1 MRIRILLA
9 DDHVVVREG
18 LRNLLVREGFDVVAE
33 ASDGHAAVRL
43 ATEQNIDTA
52 ILDIF
57 MPLLNGLDTAREIL
71 KASPKTKVILL
82 TMHKEEQYVLEA
94 LRAGVSGYVLKSQAG
109 EDLVQAIHEVSKGSV
124 YLSPVVTGTVVK
136 AYLEGRE
143 SSESSESSEPL
154 TSRERAVLQLIA
166 EGKTT
171 KEIAQLLRLSV
182 KTAES
187 HRSNLMKKLDIHEI
201 AGLVRYAIRLGL
213 IQP

>member
-33 ASDGHAAVRL
+33 ASDGHAAVRQARDL
-43 ATEQNIDTA
+43 NVDIAL
-52 ILDIF
+52 LDIF

-82 TMHKEEQYVLEA
+82 TMYKEEQYVLEA

-109 EDLVQAIHEVSKGSV
+109 EDLLQAIHEVSKGSV

-143 SSESSESSEPL
+143 SSEPL

-171 KEIAQLLRLSV
+171 KEIAQLLGLSV

-187 HRSNLMKKLDIHEI
+187 HRTNLMKKLDIHEI

>member
-33 ASDGHAAVRL
+33 ASDGHAAVRQARDL
-43 ATEQNIDTA
+43 NVDIAL
-52 ILDIF
+52 LDIF

-82 TMHKEEQYVLEA
+82 TMYKEEQYVLEA
-94 LRAGVSGYVLKSQAG
+94 LRAGVSGYVIKSQAG

-143 SSESSESSEPL
+143 SSEPL

-171 KEIAQLLRLSV
+171 KEIAQLLGLSV

-187 HRSNLMKKLDIHEI
+187 HRTNLMKKLDIHEI

>member
-1 MRIRILLA
+1 MRTRILLA

-33 ASDGHAAVRL
+33 ASDGHAAVRQ
-43 ATEQNIDTA
+43 AREQTIEIA

-71 KASPKTKVILL
+71 KTSPITKVILL
-82 TMHKEEQYVLEA
+82 TMYKEEQYVLEA

-109 EDLVQAIHEVSKGSV
+109 ENLVQAIHEVSKGSV

-136 AYLEGRE
+136 AYLEGT
-143 SSESSESSEPL
+143 ESSESSEPL
-154 TSRERAVLQLIA
+154 TPRERAVLQLVA
-166 EGKTT
+166 EGKST
-171 KEIAQLLRLSV
+171 KEIAQLLGLSV

-187 HRSNLMKKLDIHEI
+187 HRTNLMKKLDIHEI

>member
-1 MRIRILLA
+1 MRTRILLA

-33 ASDGHAAVRL
+33 ASDGHAAVRQ
-43 ATEQNIDTA
+43 AREQTIEIA

-109 EDLVQAIHEVSKGSV
+109 EDLLQAIHEVSKGSV

-166 EGKTT
+166 EGKST
-171 KEIAQLLRLSV
+171 KEIAQLLGLSV

-187 HRSNLMKKLDIHEI
+187 HRTNLMKKLDIHEI
-201 AGLVRYAIRLGL
+201 RSLVRYAIRHGF
-213 IQP
+213 IHP

>member
-1 MRIRILLA
+1 MRTRILLA

-33 ASDGHAAVRL
+33 ASDGHAAVRQ
-43 ATEQNIDTA
+43 AREQTIEIA

-71 KASPKTKVILL
+71 KTSPITKVILL
-82 TMHKEEQYVLEA
+82 TMYKEEQYVLEA

-109 EDLVQAIHEVSKGSV
+109 ENLVQAIHEVSKGSV

-136 AYLEGRE
+136 AYLEGT
-143 SSESSESSEPL
+143 ESSEPL
-154 TSRERAVLQLIA
+154 TPRERAVLQLIS
-166 EGKTT
+166 EGKST
-171 KEIAQLLRLSV
+171 KEIAQLLGLSV

-187 HRSNLMKKLDIHEI
+187 HRTNLMKKLDIHEI

>member
-18 LRNLLVREGFDVVAE
+18 LRNLLVREGFDVAAE
-33 ASDGHAAVRL
+33 ASDGHAAVRQ
-43 ATEQNIDTA
+43 AREQTIEIA

-71 KASPKTKVILL
+71 KTSSKTKVILL
-82 TMHKEEQYVLEA
+82 TMHKEEQHVLEA

-109 EDLVQAIHEVSKGSV
+109 QDLVQAIHQVSKGSV

-143 SSESSESSEPL
+143 SSEPL
-154 TSRERAVLQLIA
+154 TSRERAVLQLIS
-166 EGKTT
+166 EGKST
-171 KEIAQLLRLSV
+171 KEIAQLLGLSV

-187 HRSNLMKKLDIHEI
+187 HRTNLMKKLDIHEI

>member
-33 ASDGHAAVRL
+33 ASDGHAAVRQ
-43 ATEQNIDTA
+43 AREQTIEIA

-71 KASPKTKVILL
+71 KVSPKTKVILL
-82 TMHKEEQYVLEA
+82 TMYKEEQYVLEA
-94 LRAGVSGYVLKSQAG
+94 LRAGVSGYVIKSQAG

-143 SSESSESSEPL
+143 SSEPL

-171 KEIAQLLRLSV
+171 KEIAQLLGLSV

-187 HRSNLMKKLDIHEI
+187 HRTNLMKKLDIHEI

>member
-33 ASDGHAAVRL
+33 ASDGHAAVRQARDL
-43 ATEQNIDTA
+43 NVDIAL
-52 ILDIF
+52 LDIF

-82 TMHKEEQYVLEA
+82 TMYKEEQYVLEA
-94 LRAGVSGYVLKSQAG
+94 LRVGVSGYVIKSQAG

-136 AYLEGRE
+136 AYLEGRG
-143 SSESSESSEPL
+143 SLEPL

-171 KEIAQLLRLSV
+171 KEIAQLLGLSV

-187 HRSNLMKKLDIHEI
+187 HRTNLMKKLDIHEI

>member
-1 MRIRILLA
+1 MRTRILLA

-33 ASDGHAAVRL
+33 APDGHAAVRQ
-43 ATEQNIDTA
+43 AREQTIEIA

-71 KASPKTKVILL
+71 KTSPITKVILL
-82 TMHKEEQYVLEA
+82 TMYKEEQYVLEA

-109 EDLVQAIHEVSKGSV
+109 KNLVQAIHEVSKGSV

-136 AYLEGRE
+136 AYLEGT
-143 SSESSESSEPL
+143 ESSEPL
-154 TSRERAVLQLIA
+154 TPRERAVLQLVA
-166 EGKTT
+166 EGKST
-171 KEIAQLLRLSV
+171 KEIAQLLGLSV

-187 HRSNLMKKLDIHEI
+187 HRTNLMKKLDIHEI

>member
-1 MRIRILLA
+1 MRTRILLA
-9 DDHVVVREG
+9 DDHIVVREG
-18 LRNLLVREGFDVVAE
+18 LTKLLAREGFDVVAE
-33 ASDGHAAVRL
+33 ASNGHEVIRL
-43 ATEQNIDTA
+43 AGKQNIDVA

-57 MPLLNGLDTAREIL
+57 MPLLNGLDAARELL
-71 KASPKTKVILL
+71 KTSPKTKVILL

-109 EDLVQAIHEVSKGSV
+109 QDLMQAIHEVAKGSV
-124 YLSPVVTGTVVK
+124 YLSPAVTGTVVE
-136 AYLEGRE
+136 AYLAEGE
-143 SSESSESSEPL
+143 APVSSVSP

-171 KEIAQLLRLSV
+171 KEIAQLLGVSV

-187 HRSNLMKKLDIHEI
+187 HRTNLMKKLDIHET
-201 AGLVRYAIRLGL
+201 AGLVRYAIRNGL

>member
-33 ASDGHAAVRL
+33 ASDGHAAVRQ
-43 ATEQNIDTA
+43 AREQTIEIA

-109 EDLVQAIHEVSKGSV
+109 QDLVQAIHQVSKGSV

-143 SSESSESSEPL
+143 SSEPL

-166 EGKTT
+166 DGKST
-171 KEIAQLLRLSV
+171 KEIAQLLGLSV

-187 HRSNLMKKLDIHEI
+187 HRTNLMKKLDIHEI

>member
-1 MRIRILLA
+1 MRTRILLA

-18 LRNLLVREGFDVVAE
+18 LKNLLVREGFDVVAE
-33 ASDGHAAVRL
+33 ASNGHEVIRLVR
-43 ATEQNIDTA
+43 EQNIDTA

-71 KASPKTKVILL
+71 KTSHKTKVILL
-82 TMHKEEQYVLEA
+82 TMYKEEQYVLEA

-109 EDLVQAIHEVSKGSV
+109 QDLVQAIHEVSKGSV
-124 YLSPVVTGTVVK
+124 YLSPDVTGTVVK
-136 AYLEGRE
+136 AYLEGKKPSV
-143 SSESSESSEPL
+143 SSASSEPL
-154 TSRERAVLQLIA
+154 TSREREVLQLVA
-166 EGKTT
+166 EGKST
-171 KEIAQLLRLSV
+171 KEIAQILDLSV

>member
-33 ASDGHAAVRL
+33 ASDGHAAVRQ
-43 ATEQNIDTA
+43 AREQTIEIA

-82 TMHKEEQYVLEA
+82 TMYKEEQYVLEA

-109 EDLVQAIHEVSKGSV
+109 QDLVQAIHQVSKGSV

-143 SSESSESSEPL
+143 SSESSEPL

-166 EGKTT
+166 EGKST
-171 KEIAQLLRLSV
+171 KEIAQLLGLSV

-187 HRSNLMKKLDIHEI
+187 HRTNLMKKLDIHEI

>member
-1 MRIRILLA
+1 MSIRILLA
-9 DDHVVVREG
+9 DDHIVVREG
-18 LRNLLVREGFDVVAE
+18 LTNLLAREGFDVVAE
-33 ASDGHAAVRL
+33 ASNGHEVIRL
-43 ATEQNIDTA
+43 AREQNIDVA

-57 MPLLNGLDTAREIL
+57 MPLLNGLDTARELL
-71 KASPKTKVILL
+71 KTTPKTKVILL

-109 EDLVQAIHEVSKGSV
+109 QDLVQAIHEVAKGSV
-124 YLSPVVTGTVVK
+124 YLSPAVTGTVVK
-136 AYLEGRE
+136 AYLAEGE
-143 SSESSESSEPL
+143 APVSSVSL

-171 KEIAQLLRLSV
+171 KEIAQLLGVGV

-187 HRSNLMKKLDIHEI
+187 HRTNLMKKLDIHET
-201 AGLVRYAIRLGL
+201 AGLVRYAIRHGL

>member
-33 ASDGHAAVRL
+33 ASDGHAAVRQ
-43 ATEQNIDTA
+43 AREQTIEIA

-82 TMHKEEQYVLEA
+82 TMYKEEQYVLEA

-109 EDLVQAIHEVSKGSV
+109 QDLVQAIHQVSKGSV

-143 SSESSESSEPL
+143 SSEPL
-154 TSRERAVLQLIA
+154 TSRERAVLQLIS
-166 EGKTT
+166 EGKST
-171 KEIAQLLRLSV
+171 KEIAQLLGLSV

-187 HRSNLMKKLDIHEI
+187 HRTNLMKKLDIHEI

>member
-33 ASDGHAAVRL
+33 ASDGHAAVRQARDFNVDIAL
-43 ATEQNIDTA
+43 
-52 ILDIF
+52 LDIF

-82 TMHKEEQYVLEA
+82 TMYKEEQYVLEA
-94 LRAGVSGYVLKSQAG
+94 LRAGVSGYVIKSQAG

-143 SSESSESSEPL
+143 SSEPL

-171 KEIAQLLRLSV
+171 KEIAQLLGLSV

-187 HRSNLMKKLDIHEI
+187 HRTNLMKKLDIHEI